1 MLDTINAPVNRYAW
15 HGQNRAGQVLS
26 GILYGEDKNS
36 VREQLEQRG
45 IIAKSV
51 SSRREPWRRP
61 VAQRDVTKF
70 LQEMGTLYDAGVP
83 LLRVL
88 DVLLYSQK
96 NLHFRGVIQTMRLDI
111 ERGESLHRALRH
123 HPRVFDELTC
133 NLIES
138 GETAGRLTE
147 VLKNIVYTQERRQQL
162 VSQIKT
168 ALSYPIFVIFVAT
181 LVWVLVLGWVV
192 PVFEGVYRSSGKPLP
207 WLTQML
213 IDGSRAMRVSG
224 LWMLLAG
231 MFGAV
236 FLARW
241 ENIHWRYFID
251 NLKLKIPVFGG
262 LLSTAWHAQFARTLG
277 LLYQSGV
284 PLHQSLGIAARSV
297 SHRPM
302 RDAINECTQHVLNGH
317 SLSLSMAQYALFE
330 SSLVQRIQIGEESGM
345 LTEMLAQHA
354 SHNEFLVEQTIKRL
368 SALVEPMLIVLIGLM
383 VGVMVVALYW
393 PILNLG
399 TVLR

>member
-1 MLDTINAPVNRYAW
+1 MQDINEPISRYAW
-15 HGQNRAGQVLS
+15 HGQNRAGQMLS
-26 GILYGEDKNS
+26 GILYGNDKNS
-36 VREQLEQRG
+36 IREQLTQRG
-45 IIAKSV
+45 IIAKNIAQ
-51 SSRREPWRRP
+51 RREPWRRP

-70 LQEMGTLYDAGVP
+70 LQELGTLYDAGVP

-96 NLHFRGVIQTMRLDI
+96 NQHFRGVIQTMRLDI

-147 VLKNIVYTQERRQQL
+147 VLHNIVYTQERRQQL

-168 ALSYPIFVIFVAT
+168 ALSYPLFVIMVAL
-181 LVWVLVLGWVV
+181 LVWAVVLGWVV
-192 PVFEGVYRSSGKPLP
+192 PVFENVYRTNGKDLP

-213 IDGSRAMRVSG
+213 IDSSRAMRVSG
-224 LWMLLAG
+224 LWVALAV
-231 MFGAV
+231 V
-236 FLARW
+236 FSVIFLMRW
-241 ENIHWRYFID
+241 KNLRWRYFVA
-251 NLKLKIPVFGG
+251 NVKRKLPVFGN

-284 PLHQSLGIAARSV
+284 PLHQSLGIAARGV
-297 SHRPM
+297 PHLPM
-302 RDAINECTQHVLNGH
+302 RDAIVECTQHVLNGH
-317 SLSLSMAQYALFE
+317 SLSLSMAQYPIFE

-345 LTEMLAQHA
+345 LTDMLAQHA

-368 SALVEPMLIVLIGLM
+368 SSLVEPMLIVLIGLM